1 MFNFMKAELFR
12 ISKRKYNIGLWLFG
26 FVMCA
31 FVLYIF
37 AGLQRSV
44 TGEWGVDRDLSM
56 MFFTLGQILS
66 LASVLIPLMVNLT
79 ALEPY
84 ASGAINN
91 NLALGQ
97 SRIKIYLAN
106 AIISFLYVLV
116 YMIIMCTILIGV
128 GAIIAPISTT
138 PFADMMKNFLIG
150 FAYLLPC
157 LWFYVS
163 LVLFFQILTRHRSSA
178 IAISYVAMS
187 IFQPVLYIIINK
199 FKWDPRLIILAP
211 SRIVQSIAGMM
222 GSYGLD
228 FLQKATYTERIMN
241 VNTMLYIMLGWIAL
255 VWAGIYFVGRKR
267 EF

>member
-1 MFNFMKAELFR
+1 MFNFIKSELFR
-12 ISKRKYNIGLWLFG
+12 ISKRKYNMGLWLFG
-26 FVMCA
+26 FAMCA
-31 FVLYIF
+31 FVLYFF
-37 AGLQRSV
+37 AGLRR
-44 TGEWGVDRDLSM
+44 VDRNLSM
-56 MFFTLGQILS
+56 MFYTLGQILS
-66 LASVLIPLMVNLT
+66 LASILIPLMVNLT

-116 YMIIMCTILIGV
+116 YMIIMCAILIGV

-157 LWFYVS
+157 IWFYVS

-187 IFQPVLYIIINK
+187 IFQPVLFIIINK
-199 FKWDPRLIILAP
+199 FRLNPSLIILAP
-211 SRIVQSIAGMM
+211 SRIVQSITGMM
-222 GSYGLD
+222 GSYDLA
-228 FLQKATYTERIMN
+228 FLQGYNYTDKILNTYN
-241 VNTMLYIMLGWIAL
+241 MLYIMLGWIAL

>member
-1 MFNFMKAELFR
+1 MFNFIKAEVFR
-12 ISKRKYNIGLWLFG
+12 ISKRKYNVGLYIFG
-26 FVMCA
+26 FAMCA
-31 FVLYIF
+31 LVLYIYHGINYN
-37 AGLQRSV
+37 GLDA
-44 TGEWGVDRDLSM
+44 DRDLSM
-56 MFFTLGQILS
+56 LFFTLGQIMS
-66 LASVLIPLMVNLT
+66 IASVLIPLMVNLT

-97 SRIKIYLAN
+97 SRMKIYLAN
-106 AIISFLYVLV
+106 AIISFIYILV
-116 YMIIMCTILIGV
+116 YMIIMCTILIGG
-128 GAIIAPISTT
+128 GAIIAPFAT
-138 PFADMMKNFLIG
+138 PSFAALMKNFLIG

-178 IAISYVAMS
+178 IAISYVAMT
-187 IFQPVLYIIINK
+187 IFQPVLYILINK
-199 FKWDPRLIILAP
+199 FNWPVERIFLAP
-211 SRIVQSIAGMM
+211 SRIVQSLTGMM
-222 GSYGLD
+222 GNDKLD
-228 FLQKATYTERIMN
+228 FLQKITYTDTFMN

>member
-1 MFNFMKAELFR
+1 MFNFMKSELFR

-178 IAISYVAMS
+178 IAISYVAMA
-187 IFQPVLYIIINK
+187 IFQPVLLIILRK
-199 FKWDPRLIILAP
+199 FKLPQQLIFLAP
-211 SRIVQSIAGMM
+211 SRITQSITTMM

-228 FLQKATYTERIMN
+228 FLQKTTYAERFMN
-241 VNTMLYIMLGWIAL
+241 VNTLLCIMLGWIAL

>member
-1 MFNFMKAELFR
+1 MFNFIKAELFR
-12 ISKRKYNIGLWLFG
+12 ISKRKYNVGLYIFG

-37 AGLQRSV
+37 QGIKIRDMAGR
-44 TGEWGVDRDLSM
+44 EADRDLAM
-56 MFFTLGQILS
+56 MFLTLGQILS
-66 LASVLIPLMVNLT
+66 LASILIPLMVNLT

-97 SRIKIYLAN
+97 SRMKIYLAN
-106 AIISFLYVLV
+106 AIISFLYILV
-116 YMIIMCTILIGV
+116 YMIIMCTILIGG
-128 GAIIAPISTT
+128 GAIIAPFTSIS
-138 PFADMMKNFLIG
+138 FADMMKNFLIG

-157 LWFYVS
+157 IWFYVS

-178 IAISYVAMS
+178 IAISYVAMA
-187 IFQPVLYIIINK
+187 IFQPVL
-199 FKWDPRLIILAP
+199 LIILTKFRLSHELIFLAP
-211 SRIVQSIAGMM
+211 SRITQSITTMM

-228 FLQKATYTERIMN
+228 FLQKTTYAERFMN
-241 VNTMLYIMLGWIAL
+241 VNTLLCIMLGWIAL

>member
-1 MFNFMKAELFR
+1 MFNFMKAELYR

-128 GAIIAPISTT
+128 GAIIAPISTMS
-138 PFADMMKNFLIG
+138 FADMMKNFLIG

-157 LWFYVS
+157 IWFYVS

-211 SRIVQSIAGMM
+211 SRIVQSITGMM
-222 GSYGLD
+222 GSYDLA
-228 FLQKATYTERIMN
+228 FLQSYNYTDKILN
-241 VNTMLYIMLGWIAL
+241 VYNDLYIMLGWIAL

>member
-1 MFNFMKAELFR
+1 MFNFMKAELYR

-116 YMIIMCTILIGV
+116 YMIIMCAILIGV

-157 LWFYVS
+157 IWFYVS

-187 IFQPVLYIIINK
+187 IFQPVLFIIINK
-199 FKWDPRLIILAP
+199 FRLNPSLIILAP
-211 SRIVQSIAGMM
+211 SRIVQSITGMM
-222 GSYGLD
+222 GSYDLA
-228 FLQKATYTERIMN
+228 FLQGYNYTDKILNTYN
-241 VNTMLYIMLGWIAL
+241 MLYIMLGWIAL

>member
-1 MFNFMKAELFR
+1 MFSFMKAELFR

-31 FVLYIF
+31 LVLYIF
-37 AGLQRSV
+37 HGIKIDGFDAG
-44 TGEWGVDRDLSM
+44 RDLSM
-56 MFFTLGQILS
+56 MFLTLGQIIGT
-66 LASVLIPLMVNLT
+66 AAVLIPLMVNLT

-97 SRIKIYLAN
+97 SRMKIYLAN
-106 AIISFLYVLV
+106 AIISFLYILV
-116 YMIIMCTILIGV
+116 YMIIMCTILIGG
-128 GAIIAPISTT
+128 GALIAPFAT
-138 PFADMMKNFLIG
+138 PSFADLMKNFLIG

-157 LWFYVS
+157 LWFYASMVI
-163 LVLFFQILTRHRSSA
+163 FFQILTRHRSSA
-178 IAISYVAMS
+178 IAISYVAMA

-199 FKWDPRLIILAP
+199 FNWNVSLIFLAP
-211 SRIVQSIAGMM
+211 SRIVKSITGMM

-228 FLQKATYTERIMN
+228 FLQKITYTDTIMN

>member
-1 MFNFMKAELFR
+1 MFNFMKAEFFR
-12 ISKRKYNIGLWLFG
+12 ISRRKYNVGLYIFG

-31 FVLYIF
+31 FVLSVF
-37 AGLQRSV
+37 AGFQKSRFD
-44 TGEWGVDRDLSM
+44 VDKDLSM
-56 MFFTLGQILS
+56 MFFTLGQIMS
-66 LASVLIPLMVNLT
+66 IASILIPLIVNLT

-97 SRIKIYLAN
+97 TRMKIYLAN
-106 AIISFLYVLV
+106 AIISFLYILV
-116 YMIIMCTILIGV
+116 YMIIMCTILIGG
-128 GAIIAPISTT
+128 GALIAPIMTAS
-138 PFADMMKNFLIG
+138 FADSMKNFLIG

-157 LWFYVS
+157 IWFYVS

-178 IAISYVAMS
+178 IAISYVAMA
-187 IFQPVLYIIINK
+187 IFQPVLYIILTK
-199 FKWDPRLIILAP
+199 FNLNGSLIFLAP
-211 SRIVQSIAGMM
+211 SKIVQLLTEMM
-222 GSYGLD
+222 GSYNLD
-228 FLQKATYTERIMN
+228 FLRSITYTIKPMN

>member
-1 MFNFMKAELFR
+1 MFNFIKSELFR
-12 ISKRKYNIGLWLFG
+12 ISKRKYNVGLYLFG

-31 FVLYIF
+31 FVLYFF
-37 AGLQRSV
+37 AGLRR
-44 TGEWGVDRDLSM
+44 VDRNLSM

-66 LASVLIPLMVNLT
+66 LASILIPLMVNLT

-157 LWFYVS
+157 IWFYVS

-187 IFQPVLYIIINK
+187 IFQPVLFIIINK
-199 FKWDPRLIILAP
+199 FRLNPSLIILAP
-211 SRIVQSIAGMM
+211 SRIVQSITGMM
-222 GSYGLD
+222 GSYDLA
-228 FLQKATYTERIMN
+228 FLQGYNYTDKILNTYN
-241 VNTMLYIMLGWIAL
+241 MLYIMLGWIAL

>member
-1 MFNFMKAELFR
+1 MFNFMKAEFFR
-12 ISKRKYNIGLWLFG
+12 ISKRKYNVGLYIFG

-31 FVLYIF
+31 LVLYIF
-37 AGLQRSV
+37 SGLKRRGFAGW
-44 TGEWGVDRDLSM
+44 EVDRDLSM

-66 LASVLIPLMVNLT
+66 LASILIPLMVNLT

-97 SRIKIYLAN
+97 SRMKIYLAN
-106 AIISFLYVLV
+106 AIISFLYILV
-116 YMIIMCTILIGV
+116 YMIIMLTILIGG
-128 GAIIAPISTT
+128 GALTANIMTAS
-138 PFADMMKNFLIG
+138 FADSMRNFLIG

-178 IAISYVAMS
+178 IAITYVAMA
-187 IFQPVLYIIINK
+187 IFTPVLLIIIGK
-199 FKWDPRLIILAP
+199 FGLNPSLIILSP
-211 SRIVQSIAGMM
+211 SKITQSIAGMM
-222 GSYGLD
+222 GSYDLA
-228 FLQKATYTERIMN
+228 FLQAHNYTDKILSVYN
-241 VNTMLYIMLGWIAL
+241 MLYIMLGWIAL

>member
-1 MFNFMKAELFR
+1 MFNFIKAEVFR
-12 ISKRKYNIGLWLFG
+12 ISKRKYNVGLYIFG

-31 FVLYIF
+31 LVLYIF
-37 AGLQRSV
+37 SGLKRRGFAGW
-44 TGEWGVDRDLSM
+44 EVDRDLSM

-66 LASVLIPLMVNLT
+66 LASILIPLMVNLT

-106 AIISFLYVLV
+106 AIISFLYILV

-211 SRIVQSIAGMM
+211 SRIVQSITGMM
-222 GSYGLD
+222 GSYDLA
-228 FLQKATYTERIMN
+228 FLQSYNYTDKILN
-241 VNTMLYIMLGWIAL
+241 VYNNLYIMLGWIAL

>member
-1 MFNFMKAELFR
+1 MFNFIKSELFR
-12 ISKRKYNIGLWLFG
+12 ISKRKYNVGLYLFG

-31 FVLYIF
+31 FVLYFF
-37 AGLQRSV
+37 AELRR
-44 TGEWGVDRDLSM
+44 VDRNLSM

-97 SRIKIYLAN
+97 SRMKIYLAN
-106 AIISFLYVLV
+106 VIISFLYILV
-116 YMIIMCTILIGV
+116 YMIIMCAILMGV

-157 LWFYVS
+157 IWFYVS

-187 IFQPVLYIIINK
+187 IFQPVLFIIINK
-199 FKWDPRLIILAP
+199 FRLNPSLIILAP
-211 SRIVQSIAGMM
+211 SRIVQSITGMM
-222 GSYGLD
+222 GSYDLA
-228 FLQKATYTERIMN
+228 FLQGYNYTDKILNTYN
-241 VNTMLYIMLGWIAL
+241 MLYIMLGWIAL

>member
-1 MFNFMKAELFR
+1 MFNFIKSELFR
-12 ISKRKYNIGLWLFG
+12 ISKRKYNMGLWLFG
-26 FVMCA
+26 FAMCA
-31 FVLYIF
+31 FVLYFF
-37 AGLQRSV
+37 AGLRR
-44 TGEWGVDRDLSM
+44 VDRNLSM

-66 LASVLIPLMVNLT
+66 LASILIPLMVNLT

-128 GAIIAPISTT
+128 GAIIAPISTMS
-138 PFADMMKNFLIG
+138 FADMMKNFLIG

-157 LWFYVS
+157 IWFYVS

-187 IFQPVLYIIINK
+187 IFQPVLFIIINK
-199 FKWDPRLIILAP
+199 FRLNPSLIILAP
-211 SRIVQSIAGMM
+211 SRIVQSITGMM
-222 GSYGLD
+222 GSYDLA
-228 FLQKATYTERIMN
+228 FLQGYNYTDKILNTYN
-241 VNTMLYIMLGWIAL
+241 MLYIMLGWIAL

>member
-1 MFNFMKAELFR
+1 MFNFIKAEVFR
-12 ISKRKYNIGLWLFG
+12 ISKRKYNVGLYIFG
-26 FVMCA
+26 FVMSA
-31 FVLYIF
+31 LVLYIF
-37 AGLQRSV
+37 HGIKIDGFDAG
-44 TGEWGVDRDLSM
+44 RDLSM

-66 LASVLIPLMVNLT
+66 LASTLIPLMVNLT

-97 SRIKIYLAN
+97 SRMKIYLSN
-106 AIISFLYVLV
+106 AIISFLYILV
-116 YMIIMCTILIGV
+116 YMIIMCTILIG
-128 GAIIAPISTT
+128 GGSLIAPFAT
-138 PFADMMKNFLIG
+138 PSFAALMKNFLIG

-178 IAISYVAMS
+178 IAISYVAMAIS
-187 IFQPVLYIIINK
+187 QSVLFIIINK
-199 FKWDPRLIILAP
+199 FNWSPELIFLAP
-211 SRIVQSIAGMM
+211 SRITQSLTGMM
-222 GSYGLD
+222 GNDKLD
-228 FLQKATYTERIMN
+228 FLQKITYTDTFIN

>member
-1 MFNFMKAELFR
+1 MFNFMKAEFFR
-12 ISKRKYNIGLWLFG
+12 ISKRKYNVGLYIFG

-31 FVLYIF
+31 FILYIF
-37 AGLQRSV
+37 GGLQKSV

-56 MFFTLGQILS
+56 VFFSLGQIMS
-66 LASVLIPLMVNLT
+66 IASVLIPLMVNLT

-97 SRIKIYLAN
+97 SRMKIYLAN
-106 AIISFLYVLV
+106 AIISFLYILV
-116 YMIIMCTILIGV
+116 YMIIMCAILIGV

-178 IAISYVAMS
+178 IAISYVAMA
-187 IFQPVLYIIINK
+187 IFQPVLLIVISK
-199 FKWDPRLIILAP
+199 FKLSPNLIFLAP
-211 SRIVQSIAGMM
+211 SRIVQSIASMM

-228 FLQKATYTERIMN
+228 FLQKTTYTNGFLNI
-241 VNTMLYIMLGWIAL
+241 NTMLYIMLGWIAL

>member
-31 FVLYIF
+31 LVLYIF
-37 AGLQRSV
+37 HGIKIDGFDAG
-44 TGEWGVDRDLSM
+44 RDLSM
-56 MFFTLGQILS
+56 MFLTLGQIIGT
-66 LASVLIPLMVNLT
+66 AAVLIPLMVNLT

-97 SRIKIYLAN
+97 SRMKIYLAN
-106 AIISFLYVLV
+106 AIISFLYILV
-116 YMIIMCTILIGV
+116 YMIIMCTILIGG
-128 GAIIAPISTT
+128 GALIAPFAT
-138 PFADMMKNFLIG
+138 PSFADLMKNFLIG

-157 LWFYVS
+157 LWFYASMVI
-163 LVLFFQILTRHRSSA
+163 FFQILTRHRSSA
-178 IAISYVAMS
+178 IAISYVAMT

-199 FKWDPRLIILAP
+199 FNWNVSLIFLAP
-211 SRIVQSIAGMM
+211 SRIVKSITGMM

-228 FLQKATYTERIMN
+228 FLQTATYTDSFMN
-241 VNTMLYIMLGWIAL
+241 VNTMLCIMLGWIAL

>member
-1 MFNFMKAELFR
+1 MFNFIKSELFR
-12 ISKRKYNIGLWLFG
+12 ISKRKYNVGLYLFG

-31 FVLYIF
+31 FVLYFF
-37 AGLQRSV
+37 AELRRV
-44 TGEWGVDRDLSM
+44 RNLSM

-97 SRIKIYLAN
+97 SRMKIYLAN
-106 AIISFLYVLV
+106 VIISFLYILV
-116 YMIIMCTILIGV
+116 YMIIMCAILMGV

-157 LWFYVS
+157 IWFYVS

-187 IFQPVLYIIINK
+187 IFQPVLFIIINK
-199 FKWDPRLIILAP
+199 FRLNPSLIILAP
-211 SRIVQSIAGMM
+211 SRIVQSITGMM
-222 GSYGLD
+222 GSYDLA
-228 FLQKATYTERIMN
+228 FLQGYNYTDKILNTYN
-241 VNTMLYIMLGWIAL
+241 MLYIMLGWIAL

>member
-31 FVLYIF
+31 LVLYIF
-37 AGLQRSV
+37 HGIKIDGFDAG
-44 TGEWGVDRDLSM
+44 RDLSM
-56 MFFTLGQILS
+56 MFLTLGQIIGT
-66 LASVLIPLMVNLT
+66 AAVLIPLMVNLT

-91 NLALGQ
+91 NLAIGQ
-97 SRIKIYLAN
+97 SRMKIYLAN
-106 AIISFLYVLV
+106 AIISFLYILV
-116 YMIIMCTILIGV
+116 YMIIMCTILIGG
-128 GAIIAPISTT
+128 GALIAPFAT
-138 PFADMMKNFLIG
+138 PSFADLMKNFLIG

-157 LWFYVS
+157 LWFYASMVI
-163 LVLFFQILTRHRSSA
+163 FFQILTRHRSSA
-178 IAISYVAMS
+178 IAISYVAMT

-199 FKWDPRLIILAP
+199 FNWNVSLIFLAP
-211 SRIVQSIAGMM
+211 SRIVKSITEMM

-228 FLQKATYTERIMN
+228 FLQKITYTDTIMN
-241 VNTMLYIMLGWIAL
+241 VNTMLCIMLGWIAL

>member
-1 MFNFMKAELFR
+1 MFNFMKAEIFR

-37 AGLQRSV
+37 QGIKIRDMAGR
-44 TGEWGVDRDLSM
+44 EADRDLSM
-56 MFFTLGQILS
+56 MFFTLGQIMS
-66 LASVLIPLMVNLT
+66 IASVLIPLMVNLT

-106 AIISFLYVLV
+106 AIISFLYILV
-116 YMIIMCTILIGV
+116 YMIIMCAILIGV
-128 GAIIAPISTT
+128 GAIISPINTMW
-138 PFADMMKNFLIG
+138 FADMMKNFLIG

-163 LVLFFQILTRHRSSA
+163 LVIFFQILTRHRSSA

-211 SRIVQSIAGMM
+211 SRIVQSITGMM
-222 GSYGLD
+222 GSYDLA
-228 FLQKATYTERIMN
+228 FLQAHNYTDKILSVYN
-241 VNTMLYIMLGWIAL
+241 MLYIMLGWIAL

>member
-1 MFNFMKAELFR
+1 MFNFIKAEVFR
-12 ISKRKYNIGLWLFG
+12 ISKRKYNVGLYIFG
-26 FVMCA
+26 FVMSA
-31 FVLYIF
+31 LVLYIF
-37 AGLQRSV
+37 AGFKKSRFA
-44 TGEWGVDRDLSM
+44 EDPDLSM

-66 LASVLIPLMVNLT
+66 LASILIPLMVNLT

-97 SRIKIYLAN
+97 SRMKIYLSN
-106 AIISFLYVLV
+106 AIISFLYIVV
-116 YMIIMCTILIGV
+116 YMIIMCTILIGG
-128 GAIIAPISTT
+128 GALIAPLTTT
-138 PFADMMKNFLIG
+138 PFADLMKNFLIG

-178 IAISYVAMS
+178 IAISYVAMA

-199 FKWDPRLIILAP
+199 FKWDVSLLFIAP
-211 SRIVQSIAGMM
+211 SRITQFITAMM
-222 GSYGLD
+222 GSYNLD
-228 FLQKATYTERIMN
+228 FLRGITYTTSRVN

>member
-31 FVLYIF
+31 LVLYIF
-37 AGLQRSV
+37 HGIKIDGFDAG
-44 TGEWGVDRDLSM
+44 RDLSM
-56 MFFTLGQILS
+56 MFLTLGQIIGT
-66 LASVLIPLMVNLT
+66 AAVLIPLMVNLT

-157 LWFYVS
+157 IWFYVS

-187 IFQPVLYIIINK
+187 IFQPVLFIIINK
-199 FKWDPRLIILAP
+199 FRLNPSLIILAP
-211 SRIVQSIAGMM
+211 SRIVQSITGMM
-222 GSYGLD
+222 GSYDLA
-228 FLQKATYTERIMN
+228 FLQGYNYTDKILNTYN
-241 VNTMLYIMLGWIAL
+241 MLYIMLGWIAL

>member
-1 MFNFMKAELFR
+1 MFNFIKAELFR

-31 FVLYIF
+31 LVLYIF
-37 AGLQRSV
+37 HGIKIDGFDAG
-44 TGEWGVDRDLSM
+44 RDLSM
-56 MFFTLGQILS
+56 MFRTLGQIIGT
-66 LASVLIPLMVNLT
+66 AAVLIPLMVNLT

-97 SRIKIYLAN
+97 SRMKIYLAN
-106 AIISFLYVLV
+106 AIISFLYILV
-116 YMIIMCTILIGV
+116 YMIIMCTILIGG
-128 GAIIAPISTT
+128 GALIAPFAT
-138 PFADMMKNFLIG
+138 PSFAALMKNFLIG

-157 LWFYVS
+157 LWFYASMVI
-163 LVLFFQILTRHRSSA
+163 FFQILTRHRSSA
-178 IAISYVAMS
+178 IAISYVAMT

-199 FKWDPRLIILAP
+199 FNWNVSLIFLAP
-211 SRIVQSIAGMM
+211 SRIVKSITEMM

-228 FLQKATYTERIMN
+228 FLQKITYTDTIMN
-241 VNTMLYIMLGWIAL
+241 VNTMLCIMLGWIAL

>member
-1 MFNFMKAELFR
+1 M
-12 ISKRKYNIGLWLFG
+12 
-26 FVMCA
+26 
-31 FVLYIF
+31 
-37 AGLQRSV
+37 SV

-56 MFFTLGQILS
+56 VFFSLGQIMS
-66 LASVLIPLMVNLT
+66 IASILIPLMVNLT

-106 AIISFLYVLV
+106 AIISFLYILV
-116 YMIIMCTILIGV
+116 YMIIMCTILIGG
-128 GAIIAPISTT
+128 GALIAPVVT
-138 PFADMMKNFLIG
+138 PSFADLMKNFLIG

-157 LWFYVS
+157 LWFYASMVI
-163 LVLFFQILTRHRSSA
+163 FFQILTRHRSSA
-178 IAISYVAMS
+178 IAISYVAMA
-187 IFQPVLYIIINK
+187 IFQPVL
-199 FKWDPRLIILAP
+199 LIILSKFNLPGMLIFLAP

-222 GSYGLD
+222 GSYNLD
-228 FLQKATYTERIMN
+228 FLRSITYTTSRVN

>member
-1 MFNFMKAELFR
+1 MFNFMKAEFFR
-12 ISKRKYNIGLWLFG
+12 ISKRKYNVGLYIFG

-31 FVLYIF
+31 LVLYIF
-37 AGLQRSV
+37 SGLKRRGFAGW
-44 TGEWGVDRDLSM
+44 EVDRDLSM

-66 LASVLIPLMVNLT
+66 LASILIPLMVNLT

-97 SRIKIYLAN
+97 SRMKIYLAN
-106 AIISFLYVLV
+106 AIISFLYILV
-116 YMIIMCTILIGV
+116 YMIIMCTILIGG
-128 GAIIAPISTT
+128 GALIAPVVT
-138 PFADMMKNFLIG
+138 PSFADLMKNFLIG

-157 LWFYVS
+157 LWFYASMVI
-163 LVLFFQILTRHRSSA
+163 FFQILTRHRSSA
-178 IAISYVAMS
+178 IAISYVAMA
-187 IFQPVLYIIINK
+187 IFQPVLYI
-199 FKWDPRLIILAP
+199 
-211 SRIVQSIAGMM
+211 MM

-228 FLQKATYTERIMN
+228 FLRGSKYTDWFFN
-241 VNTMLYIMLGWIAL
+241 VNNMLYIMLGWIAL

>member
-1 MFNFMKAELFR
+1 MFNFIKAEVFR
-12 ISKRKYNIGLWLFG
+12 ISKRKYNVG
-26 FVMCA
+26 
-31 FVLYIF
+31 LYIF
-37 AGLQRSV
+37 GFAMCALVLYVFTGLHRI
-44 TGEWGVDRDLSM
+44 DRDLSM
-56 MFFTLGQILS
+56 VFFSLGQIMS
-66 LASVLIPLMVNLT
+66 IASVLIPLMVNLT

-97 SRIKIYLAN
+97 SRMKIYLAN
-106 AIISFLYVLV
+106 VIISFLYILV
-116 YMIIMCTILIGV
+116 YMIIMCAILMGV

-157 LWFYVS
+157 IWFYVS

-187 IFQPVLYIIINK
+187 IFQPVLFIIINK
-199 FKWDPRLIILAP
+199 FRLNPSLIILAP
-211 SRIVQSIAGMM
+211 SRIVQSITGMM
-222 GSYGLD
+222 GSYDLA
-228 FLQKATYTERIMN
+228 FLQGYNYTDKILNTYN
-241 VNTMLYIMLGWIAL
+241 MLYIMLGWIAL

>member
-1 MFNFMKAELFR
+1 MFNFMKAEFFR
-12 ISKRKYNIGLWLFG
+12 INKRKYNVGLYIFG

-31 FVLYIF
+31 IVLYMF
-37 AGLQRSV
+37 YGLNF
-44 TGEWGVDRDLSM
+44 GGFDVDRDLSM

-66 LASVLIPLMVNLT
+66 LAAILIPLMVNLT

-97 SRIKIYLAN
+97 SRMKIYLAN
-106 AIISFLYVLV
+106 VIISFLYILV
-116 YMIIMCTILIGV
+116 YMIIMCTILIGG
-128 GAIIAPISTT
+128 GALIAPINTT
-138 PFADMMKNFLIG
+138 PFADLMKNFLIG
-150 FAYLLPC
+150 FAFLLPC
-157 LWFYVS
+157 IWFYVS

-178 IAISYVAMS
+178 IAISYVAMA

-199 FKWDPRLIILAP
+199 FRWDVSLIFLAP
-211 SRIVQSIAGMM
+211 SRIVQSITGMM

-228 FLQKATYTERIMN
+228 FLRGSKYTDWFFN
-241 VNTMLYIMLGWIAL
+241 VNNLLYIMLGWIAL

>member
-1 MFNFMKAELFR
+1 MFNFMKAEFFR
-12 ISKRKYNIGLWLFG
+12 ISKRKYNVGLYTFG

-37 AGLQRSV
+37 AGFQKSRFN
-44 TGEWGVDRDLSM
+44 VDNDLSM
-56 MFFTLGQILS
+56 MFFTLGQII
-66 LASVLIPLMVNLT
+66 ATAAVLIPLMVNLT

-97 SRIKIYLAN
+97 SRMKIYLAN
-106 AIISFLYVLV
+106 AIISFLYILV
-116 YMIIMCTILIGV
+116 YMIIMCTILIGG
-128 GAIIAPISTT
+128 GALIATVVT
-138 PFADMMKNFLIG
+138 PSFADLMKNFLIG
-150 FAYLLPC
+150 FAYLLPS

-178 IAISYVAMS
+178 IAISYVAMT
-187 IFQPVLYIIINK
+187 IFQPVLLIIINK
-199 FKWDPRLIILAP
+199 FRWPLKLIFLAP
-211 SRIVQSIAGMM
+211 SKITQSITGMM

-228 FLQKATYTERIMN
+228 FLTGITYTDAFMN
-241 VNTMLYIMLGWIAL
+241 VNTMLCIMLGWIAL

>member
-91 NLALGQ
+91 NLAIGQ
-97 SRIKIYLAN
+97 SRMKIYLAN

-211 SRIVQSIAGMM
+211 SRIVQSITGMM
-222 GSYGLD
+222 GSYDLA
-228 FLQKATYTERIMN
+228 FLQAHNYTDKILSVYN
-241 VNTMLYIMLGWIAL
+241 MLYIMLGWIAL

>member
-1 MFNFMKAELFR
+1 MFNFIKAEIFR
-12 ISKRKYNIGLWLFG
+12 ISKRKYNVGLYIFG
-26 FVMCA
+26 FAMCA

-37 AGLQRSV
+37 AGFQKSRFD
-44 TGEWGVDRDLSM
+44 VDRDLSM
-56 MFFTLGQILS
+56 MFFTLGQIMS
-66 LASVLIPLMVNLT
+66 IASILIPLMVNLT

-97 SRIKIYLAN
+97 SRMKIYLAN
-106 AIISFLYVLV
+106 AIISFLYILV
-116 YMIIMCTILIGV
+116 YMIIMCTILLAG
-128 GAIIAPISTT
+128 GALIAPTSTT

-157 LWFYVS
+157 IWFYAS

-178 IAISYVAMS
+178 IAISYVAMA
-187 IFQPVLYIIINK
+187 IFQPVL
-199 FKWDPRLIILAP
+199 LIILSKFRLSPNLIFLAP
-211 SRIVQSIAGMM
+211 SRIVQSITTMM
-222 GSYGLD
+222 GSYEFD
-228 FLQKATYTERIMN
+228 FLRGITYTERIMN
-241 VNTMLYIMLGWIAL
+241 VNTLLYIMLGWIAL

>member
-1 MFNFMKAELFR
+1 MFNFIKAEVFR
-12 ISKRKYNIGLWLFG
+12 ISKRKYNVGLYLFG

-31 FVLYIF
+31 FVLYFF
-37 AGLQRSV
+37 AGLRR
-44 TGEWGVDRDLSM
+44 VDRNLSM
-56 MFFTLGQILS
+56 MFYTLGQILS
-66 LASVLIPLMVNLT
+66 LASILIPLMVNLT

-116 YMIIMCTILIGV
+116 YIIIMCTILIGV

-157 LWFYVS
+157 IWFYVS

-187 IFQPVLYIIINK
+187 IFQPVLFIIINK
-199 FKWDPRLIILAP
+199 FRLNPSLIILAP
-211 SRIVQSIAGMM
+211 SRIVQSITGMM
-222 GSYGLD
+222 GSYDLA
-228 FLQKATYTERIMN
+228 FLQGYNYTDKILNTYN
-241 VNTMLYIMLGWIAL
+241 MLYIMLGWIAL

>member
-31 FVLYIF
+31 LVLYIF
-37 AGLQRSV
+37 HGIKIDGFDAG
-44 TGEWGVDRDLSM
+44 RDLSM
-56 MFFTLGQILS
+56 MFLTLGQIIGT
-66 LASVLIPLMVNLT
+66 AAVLIPLMVNLT

-97 SRIKIYLAN
+97 SRMKIYLAN
-106 AIISFLYVLV
+106 AIISFLYILV
-116 YMIIMCTILIGV
+116 YMIIMCTILIGG
-128 GAIIAPISTT
+128 GALIAPFAT
-138 PFADMMKNFLIG
+138 PSFADLMKNFLIG

-157 LWFYVS
+157 LWFYASMVI
-163 LVLFFQILTRHRSSA
+163 FFQILTIHRSSA
-178 IAISYVAMS
+178 IAISYVAMT

-199 FKWDPRLIILAP
+199 FNWNVSLIFLAP
-211 SRIVQSIAGMM
+211 SRIVKSITGMM

-228 FLQKATYTERIMN
+228 FLQKITYTDTIMN
-241 VNTMLYIMLGWIAL
+241 VNTMLCIMLGWIAL

>member
-1 MFNFMKAELFR
+1 MFNFIKAELFR
-12 ISKRKYNIGLWLFG
+12 ISKRKYNVG
-26 FVMCA
+26 
-31 FVLYIF
+31 LYIF
-37 AGLQRSV
+37 GFAMCALVLYVFAGLPS
-44 TGEWGVDRDLSM
+44 VDRDLSM
-56 MFFTLGQILS
+56 VFFSLGQIMS
-66 LASVLIPLMVNLT
+66 IASVLIPLMVNLT

-97 SRIKIYLAN
+97 SRMKIYLAN
-106 AIISFLYVLV
+106 AIISFLYILV
-116 YMIIMCTILIGV
+116 YMIIMCAILIGV

-178 IAISYVAMS
+178 IAISYVAMT
-187 IFQPVLYIIINK
+187 IFYPVLLIIINK
-199 FKWDPRLIILAP
+199 FNWSQDLLFLAP
-211 SRIVQSIAGMM
+211 TVITRRIAEMM
-222 GSYGLD
+222 GSTYPN
-228 FLQKATYTERIMN
+228 FLQPLAYTTSRVN

>member
-1 MFNFMKAELFR
+1 MFNFMKAEFFR

-31 FVLYIF
+31 LVLYIF
-37 AGLQRSV
+37 HGIKIDGFDAG
-44 TGEWGVDRDLSM
+44 RDLSM
-56 MFFTLGQILS
+56 MFLTLGQIIGT
-66 LASVLIPLMVNLT
+66 AAVLIPLMVNLT

-97 SRIKIYLAN
+97 SRMKIYLAN
-106 AIISFLYVLV
+106 AIISFLYILV
-116 YMIIMCTILIGV
+116 YMIIMCTILIGG
-128 GAIIAPISTT
+128 GALIAPFAT
-138 PFADMMKNFLIG
+138 PSFADLMKNFLIG

-157 LWFYVS
+157 LWFYASMVI
-163 LVLFFQILTRHRSSA
+163 FFQILTRHRSSA
-178 IAISYVAMS
+178 IAISYVAMT

-199 FKWDPRLIILAP
+199 FNWNVSLIFLAP
-211 SRIVQSIAGMM
+211 SRIVKSITGMM

-228 FLQKATYTERIMN
+228 FLQKITYTDTIMN
-241 VNTMLYIMLGWIAL
+241 VNTMLCIMLGWIAL

>member
-1 MFNFMKAELFR
+1 MFNFMKAELVR

-31 FVLYIF
+31 LVLYIF
-37 AGLQRSV
+37 HGIKIDGFDAG
-44 TGEWGVDRDLSM
+44 RDLSM
-56 MFFTLGQILS
+56 MFLTLGQIIGT
-66 LASVLIPLMVNLT
+66 AAVLIPLMVNLT

-97 SRIKIYLAN
+97 SRMKIYLAN
-106 AIISFLYVLV
+106 AIISFLYILV
-116 YMIIMCTILIGV
+116 YMIIMCTILIGG
-128 GAIIAPISTT
+128 GALIAPFAT
-138 PFADMMKNFLIG
+138 PSFADLMKNFLIG

-157 LWFYVS
+157 LWFYASMVI
-163 LVLFFQILTRHRSSA
+163 FFQILTRHRSSA
-178 IAISYVAMS
+178 IAISYVAMT

-199 FKWDPRLIILAP
+199 FNWNVSLIFLAP
-211 SRIVQSIAGMM
+211 SRIVKSITGMM

-228 FLQKATYTERIMN
+228 FLQKITYTDTIMN
-241 VNTMLYIMLGWIAL
+241 VNTMLCIMLGWIAL

>member
-1 MFNFMKAELFR
+1 MFNFMKAEFFR
-12 ISKRKYNIGLWLFG
+12 ISRRKYNVGLYIFG

-31 FVLYIF
+31 FVLSVF
-37 AGLQRSV
+37 AGFQKSRFD
-44 TGEWGVDRDLSM
+44 VDKDLTM
-56 MFFTLGQILS
+56 MFFTLGQIMS
-66 LASVLIPLMVNLT
+66 IASILIPLMVNLT

-97 SRIKIYLAN
+97 SRMKIYLAN
-106 AIISFLYVLV
+106 AIISFLYILV
-116 YMIIMCTILIGV
+116 YMIIMLTILIGG
-128 GAIIAPISTT
+128 GALIAPISTASY
-138 PFADMMKNFLIG
+138 ADLMKNFLIG

-178 IAISYVAMS
+178 IAITYVAMA
-187 IFQPVLYIIINK
+187 IFTPVLLIVIGK
-199 FKWDPRLIILAP
+199 FELPQSLIFLSP
-211 SRIVQSIAGMM
+211 SKITQSIASMM
-222 GSYGLD
+222 GSYGFD
-228 FLQKATYTERIMN
+228 FLRGITYTNNVLN
-241 VNTMLYIMLGWIAL
+241 VNTMLCIMLGWIAL

>member
-1 MFNFMKAELFR
+1 MFNFIKSELFR
-12 ISKRKYNIGLWLFG
+12 ISKRKYNMGLWLFG
-26 FVMCA
+26 FAMCA
-31 FVLYIF
+31 FVLYFF
-37 AGLQRSV
+37 AGLRR
-44 TGEWGVDRDLSM
+44 VDLNLSM

-66 LASVLIPLMVNLT
+66 LASILIPLMVNLT

-157 LWFYVS
+157 IWFYVS

-187 IFQPVLYIIINK
+187 IFQPVLFIIINK
-199 FKWDPRLIILAP
+199 FRLNPSLIILAP
-211 SRIVQSIAGMM
+211 SRIVQSITGMM
-222 GSYGLD
+222 GSYDLA
-228 FLQKATYTERIMN
+228 FLQGYNYTDKILNTYN
-241 VNTMLYIMLGWIAL
+241 MLYIMLGWIAL

>member
-1 MFNFMKAELFR
+1 MFNFIKAELFR
-12 ISKRKYNIGLWLFG
+12 ISRRKYNVGLYIFG

-37 AGLQRSV
+37 AGIKIRDMAGREL
-44 TGEWGVDRDLSM
+44 DRDLSM
-56 MFFTLGQILS
+56 MFLTLGQILS
-66 LASVLIPLMVNLT
+66 LASILIPLMVNLT

-106 AIISFLYVLV
+106 AIISFLYILV
-116 YMIIMCTILIGV
+116 YMIIMCAILIGV

-157 LWFYVS
+157 LWFYASMVI
-163 LVLFFQILTRHRSSA
+163 FFQILTRHRSSA
-178 IAISYVAMS
+178 IAISYVAMT

-199 FKWDPRLIILAP
+199 FNWNVSLIFLAP
-211 SRIVQSIAGMM
+211 SRIVKSITEMM
-222 GSYGLD
+222 GSHGLD
-228 FLQKATYTERIMN
+228 FLQKITYTDTIMN
-241 VNTMLYIMLGWIAL
+241 VNTMLCIMLGWIAL